1 MATAKTDKKPLTVTF
16 DPPDVGEP
24 DNVNIGEVSMD
35 DFAKVAPD
43 AVKPP
48 RPRGKVVS
56 KRMTVEAE
64 LERLRGELERTA
76 SLAGMIVLVRDP
88 WMGHLILLNR
98 DTQID
103 NWLEVAR
110 INPKIR
116 SAMLSALDMGVYA
129 TAISGSLALVIAAV
143 AHMGMLPNSEAILNV
158 IGGNGAMGVKLPDD
172 NEVAATEAM
181 FAQWAPDEDSA
192 NGNGS
197 N

>member
-1 MATAKTDKKPLTVTF
+1 MATAKKDSGPVTVQF

-24 DNVNIGEVSMD
+24 DNVNISDVSMD
-35 DFAKVAPD
+35 DFAKVAPSN
-43 AVKPP
+43 VRPP
-48 RPRGKVVS
+48 RARGKVVS

-64 LERLRGELERTA
+64 LERLRGELERNA
-76 SLAGMIVLVRDP
+76 SLIGMIVLVRDP
-88 WMGHLILLNR
+88 WLGHLILLNR

-143 AHMGMLPNSEAILNV
+143 AHMGMLPNSEAILGV
-158 IGGNGAMGVKLPDD
+158 IGGNGAMGVKLPD
-172 NEVAATEAM
+172 ETQVAATEAM
-181 FAQWAPDEDSA
+181 FAQWAPDEDNV
-192 NGNGS
+192 NGNGG